1 MRGMLPC
8 KDILIEEK
16 EEGLEKVHTR
26 NVISASRRTD
36 VPAFHSRWFMCR
48 LAAGFAEYRNPL
60 NGQTYRVSLDP
71 ANVRAFVFW
80 TRNPSPLMRYL
91 PELSRRGTPFY
102 FLFTLTAYPRSIER
116 STPTFGQAVKNFR
129 RLASRIGPECVR
141 WRYDPIVVSKEMNGD
156 FHRQNFSRIA
166 RALAGATEVCIV
178 SFLDMYGKVKRNLAA
193 LEDRTGFQREDIP
206 PASRWALASDL
217 AKIGAGYGIRL
228 LACCED
234 GLVRGAVEKA
244 CCVDSNLLDRIAP
257 SEERLPIRPTR
268 EECGCAASRDIG
280 AYDTCPHG
288 CVYCYA
294 NASPE
299 AARRRYAKMEVNLP
313 SL

>member
-1 MRGMLPC
+1 MRPR
-8 KDILIEEK
+8 KDILTEEK
-16 EEGLEKVHTR
+16 EEGAEKVHTR
-26 NVISASRRTD
+26 NVISVSRRTD
-36 VPAFHSRWFMCR
+36 VPAFHARWFMRR
-48 LAAGFAEYRNPL
+48 LAAGFAEYRNPFS
-60 NGQTYRVSLDP
+60 GQTYRVSLDP
-71 ANVRAFVFW
+71 ADVRAFVFW

-91 PELSRRGTPFY
+91 PELRRRGTPFY

-116 STPTFGQAVKNFR
+116 STPTFGQAVKKFQG
-129 RLASRIGPECVR
+129 LASRIGPERVR

-156 FHRQNFSRIA
+156 YHRRNFSRIA
-166 RALAGATEVCIV
+166 RALAGTTEVCIV

-193 LEDRTGFQREDIP
+193 LEKRTRFQCEDISS
-206 PASRWALASDL
+206 ASRLALTSDL
-217 AKIGAGYGIRL
+217 AEIGAEYGIRL

-234 GLVRGAVEKA
+234 GLVGGAVGKA
-244 CCVDSNLLDRIAP
+244 RCVDPELLDRIAP
-257 SEERLPIRPTR
+257 SEGRLPIRSTR